1 MMTLIRREPFEFPI
15 SRVFSQMLN
24 DAECNCVGPVQS
36 AEGTLPLDIS
46 EDERHVIVRA
56 SLPGFTKE
64 QIDVQ
69 VHDGVLTVKATHDE
83 EREEKSERFY
93 RRERR
98 FGSLSRSIELPGTV
112 EGDRTEAQL
121 KDGVLS
127 LRIPKSERALPRKVE
142 IK

>member
-15 SRVFSQMLN
+15 SRVFSQLLN
-24 DAECNCVGPVQS
+24 DPTCNCVGPAQS

-46 EDERHVIVRA
+46 EDEKQIIVRA
-56 SLPGFTKE
+56 SVPGFTKD

-69 VHDGVLTVKATHDE
+69 VHDGVLTVKAARNE
-83 EREEKSERFY
+83 EHEEKSERFY
-93 RRERR
+93 RRERGS
-98 FGSLSRSIELPGTV
+98 GSLSRSIALPGTV

-127 LRIPKSERALPRKVE
+127 LRIPKSERALPHKVE